1 MTVYEDPS
9 APDSPGMVYV
19 TAMTDADG
27 LLEAAVHEFIGDDGV
42 AVNVTAGSVT
52 VTTSG
57 QSLLLGS
64 DGLLTDDKVR
74 VVTDSTTVTTLAYP
88 SSAGSETL
96 PDCIGKEPVAS
107 VKVTVKTLGCVPS
120 LDPKEVGRSADV

>member
-1 MTVYEDPS
+1 
-9 APDSPGMVYV
+9 MVYV
-19 TAMTDADG
+19 TATTDADG
-27 LLEAAVHEFIGDDGV
+27 LLEAAVHELIGDDGV

-57 QSLLLGS
+57 QSLLLSS
-64 DGLLTDDKVR
+64 DELLTDDKVR

-96 PDCIGKEPVAS
+96 SDCVGKEPMAS
-107 VKVTVKTLGCVPS
+107 EKVTVKTLGCAPS
-120 LDPKEVGRSADV
+120 LDPKEVGRTADV